1 MFTRLAILFV
11 VLGLA
16 LSGVAGDAAAQ
27 APPPPIAANGQPVT
41 TVATGVPTPTSFAF
55 DHASGTVFVGAYGDE
70 ESGKGGGVFAIGR
83 DGVVAQVP
91 KTPSAI
97 AGLAMRGG
105 KLFVSAVSPRGG
117 KILAFSG
124 WNGAAFASSRTI
136 FNARRTVGSVNGL
149 AFGPD
154 GRLYGGAGLV
164 EDVDKK
170 GRVKP
175 SPFPDPYTVFS
186 ITDSGRGF
194 RVVARGMRQP
204 WQLTFVG
211 RSRSPYVSVLSQDEG
226 RIPRDAIVVARRGAD
241 FGFPTCSFGL
251 GQHCSTFTKPLVTL
265 PKHASPMGIG
275 AAGDTLYV
283 ALFGGLEGQPEVV
296 SLPARGGTPTPFL
309 TGFAAPVVATNVDEG
324 NLYAGDLT
332 GSIYRMAIGS

>member
-1 MFTRLAILFV
+1 MHNRTLF
-11 VLGLA
+11 A
-16 LSGVAGDAAAQ
+16 
-27 APPPPIAANGQPVT
+27 
-41 TVATGVPTPTSFAF
+41 
-55 DHASGTVFVGAYGDE
+55 
-70 ESGKGGGVFAIGR
+70 
-83 DGVVAQVP
+83 
-91 KTPSAI
+91 
-97 AGLAMRGG
+97 
-105 KLFVSAVSPRGG
+105 SAVSPRGG

-124 WNGAAFASSRTI
+124 WNGAAFGSSRTI

-154 GRLYGGAGLV
+154 GRLYGGAGLA
-164 EDVDKK
+164 EDVDRK
-170 GRVKP
+170 GSVKP

-186 ITDSGRGF
+186 ITDTGRGF
-194 RVVARGMRQP
+194 KVVARGMRQP

-226 RIPRDAIVVARRGAD
+226 RIPRDAIVVARRGAN

-251 GQHCSTFTKPLVTL
+251 GQHCSTFAKPLVTL

-296 SLPARGGTPTPFL
+296 TLPARGGTPTPFL

-332 GSIYRMAIGS
+332 GSVYRVAIGG